1 MEELQKIEL
10 NLPDPNSKRYFN
22 KVKYY
27 LEDGD
32 VWVEI
37 YKRDTIKVDD
47 FFGIRN
53 VVKKVHFKFNVSKSQ
68 KYNYI
73 TWDRFE
79 KIAQDILSVKD
90 TLYVCDNREGPGHV
104 YIDNIVING
113 KQYNIFFDGSWE
125 QKKEDYGLGKLGI
138 DIKFLANYFI
148 FSTMS
153 LETLDI
159 LQHTE
164 ICTQIEDEFD
174 NEKPDK
180 YKK

>member
-1 MEELQKIEL
+1 MENLQKIEL
-10 NLPDPNSKRYFN
+10 NLPDPNSNRYFN
-22 KVKYY
+22 KVKFY

-37 YKRDTIKVDD
+37 FKRDAVEVND

-53 VVKKVHFKFNVSKSQ
+53 VVKKLHFKFNVSKSQ

-79 KIAQDILSVKD
+79 KIAQDLLSVKD
-90 TLYVCDNREGPGHV
+90 SLYICDNPEGPGYRYV
-104 YIDNIVING
+104 NNIIINDD
-113 KQYNIFFDGSWE
+113 QYFIYYPYYELPEKW
-125 QKKEDYGLGKLGI
+125 GLDKLGI
-138 DIKFLANYFI
+138 DIKTLANYFV
-148 FSTMS
+148 FSAMS
-153 LETLDI
+153 LETLSELQDI
-159 LQHTE
+159 E